1 MGTVQRP
8 TALPSI
14 IMKLLLLAACLALGD
29 GQEMEHGNIV
39 EELTKAGATQ
49 LVDFVVAAGLADT
62 LAGEGPFTVVAPTN
76 DAFAKLPAELVDMLV
91 ADTELLKKVLLH
103 HVVSGMAVTRD
114 MITNDALVPT
124 VEGSIHRV
132 NVYLKS
138 DYYDGFITVN
148 GKRIRTFDIHAS
160 NGVIHLMTEVIYPFI
175 PDQSIADIVSTD
187 PRFSTLLA
195 AVKAAGLVDT
205 LASAGPFTLFA
216 PTNDAFDRVP
226 SSTLT
231 ALLTDKEAL
240 VAVLLRHVLPET
252 IFQKGICWETHATAS
267 GAEIATQVF
276 KNNVAKVVSYANE
289 VRTGARLNDYDILAS
304 NGVIHAIDN
313 VI

>member
-1 MGTVQRP
+1 
-8 TALPSI
+8 
-14 IMKLLLLAACLALGD
+14 MKLLLVAAACLALAYGD
-29 GQEMEHGNIV
+29 GLDEMEHGTIV

-49 LVDFVVAAGLADT
+49 LVDFIEAAGLTDT
-62 LAGEGPFTVVAPTN
+62 LTGEGPFTVVAPTN
-76 DAFAKLPAELVDMLV
+76 DAFAKLPAELVEMLV

-114 MITNDALVPT
+114 MIANDALVPT

-148 GKRIRTFDIHAS
+148 GKRIKTFDIHAS
-160 NGVIHLMTEVIYPFI
+160 NGIIHLMTEVIYPFI
-175 PDQSIADIVSTD
+175 PDQTIADIVSTD

-240 VAVLLRHVLPET
+240 TAVLLRHVLPET
-252 IFQKGICWETHATAS
+252 IFQKGICWETHATA
-267 GAEIATQVF
+267 GGDEIATQVF

>member
-160 NGVIHLMTEVIYPFI
+160 NGIIHLMTEVIYPFI

-187 PRFSTLLA
+187 PRFSTLIA

-252 IFQKGICWETHATAS
+252 IFQKGICWETHTTAS

-289 VRTGARLNDYDILAS
+289 VRTGARLSDYDILAS
-304 NGVIHAIDN
+304 NGVIYAIDN

>member
-1 MGTVQRP
+1 
-8 TALPSI
+8 
-14 IMKLLLLAACLALGD
+14 
-29 GQEMEHGNIV
+29 
-39 EELTKAGATQ
+39 
-49 LVDFVVAAGLADT
+49 
-62 LAGEGPFTVVAPTN
+62 
-76 DAFAKLPAELVDMLV
+76 
-91 ADTELLKKVLLH
+91 
-103 HVVSGMAVTRD
+103 MAVTRD

-160 NGVIHLMTEVIYPFI
+160 NGVIHLMTEVIYPSI

-226 SSTLT
+226 SSTRAFAGRPTQLQVEMRSRRRCSRTMWQRLFRTQMKCEREPGCPTMTSSQATESSTPLT
-231 ALLTDKEAL
+231 M
-240 VAVLLRHVLPET
+240 
-252 IFQKGICWETHATAS
+252 
-267 GAEIATQVF
+267 
-276 KNNVAKVVSYANE
+276 
-289 VRTGARLNDYDILAS
+289 
-304 NGVIHAIDN
+304 
-313 VI
+313 

>member
-1 MGTVQRP
+1 
-8 TALPSI
+8 
-14 IMKLLLLAACLALGD
+14 MKLLLVAAACLAFAYGD
-29 GQEMEHGNIV
+29 GHDDMEHGTIV

-49 LVDFVVAAGLADT
+49 LVDFIEAAGLTDT

-76 DAFAKLPAELVDMLV
+76 EAFAKLPAELVDMLV

-103 HVVSGMAVTRD
+103 HVVSGMAVTKD
-114 MITNDALVPT
+114 MITNEALVPT

-132 NVYLKS
+132 NIYLKS

-148 GKRIRTFDIHAS
+148 GKRIKTFDIEAS

-175 PDQSIADIVSTD
+175 PDQTIADIVSTD
-187 PRFSTLLA
+187 PRFSTLFA

-205 LASAGPFTLFA
+205 LASGGPFTVFA

-240 VAVLLRHVLPET
+240 TAVLLRHVLPET
-252 IFQKGICWETHATAS
+252 IFQKGICWETHATA
-267 GAEIATQVF
+267 GGNEIATQVF
-276 KNNVAKVVSYANE
+276 KNNVAKVVSYENE
-289 VRTGARLNDYDILAS
+289 VRSGARLSDYDILAS
-304 NGVIHAIDN
+304 NGVIHAIDS

>member
-49 LVDFVVAAGLADT
+49 LVDFIEAAGLTET

-252 IFQKGICWETHATAS
+252 IFQKGICWETHTTAS

-289 VRTGARLNDYDILAS
+289 VRTGARLSDYDILAS

>member
-1 MGTVQRP
+1 
-8 TALPSI
+8 
-14 IMKLLLLAACLALGD
+14 MKLLLVAAACLALAYGD
-29 GQEMEHGNIV
+29 GLDEMEHGTIV

-49 LVDFVVAAGLADT
+49 LVDFIEAAGLTDT
-62 LAGEGPFTVVAPTN
+62 LTGEGPFTVVAPTN
-76 DAFAKLPAELVDMLV
+76 DAFAKLPAELVEMLV

-114 MITNDALVPT
+114 KITNDALVPT

-148 GKRIRTFDIHAS
+148 GKRIKTFDIHAS

-175 PDQSIADIVSTD
+175 PDQTIADIVSTD
-187 PRFSTLLA
+187 PRFSTLFA
-195 AVKAAGLVDT
+195 AVKAGGLVDT
-205 LASAGPFTLFA
+205 LASPGPFTLFA

-240 VAVLLRHVLPET
+240 MAVLLRHVLPET
-252 IFQKGICWETHATAS
+252 IFQKGICWETHATA
-267 GAEIATQVF
+267 GGDEIATQVF

>member
-1 MGTVQRP
+1 
-8 TALPSI
+8 
-14 IMKLLLLAACLALGD
+14 MKLLLVAAACLALAYGD
-29 GQEMEHGNIV
+29 GPGHGPGTIV
-39 EELTKAGATQ
+39 EELIKAGATQ
-49 LVDFVVAAGLADT
+49 LVDFIEAAGLTDT

-76 DAFAKLPAELVDMLV
+76 EAFAKLPAELVEMLV

-114 MITNDALVPT
+114 MIANDALVPT

-148 GKRIRTFDIHAS
+148 GKRIKTFDIHAS
-160 NGVIHLMTEVIYPFI
+160 NGIIHLMTEVIYPFI
-175 PDQSIADIVSTD
+175 PDQTIADIVSTD

-267 GAEIATQVF
+267 GDEIATQVF

-289 VRTGARLNDYDILAS
+289 VRAGARLSDYDILAS

>member
-1 MGTVQRP
+1 
-8 TALPSI
+8 
-14 IMKLLLLAACLALGD
+14 MKLLLVAAACLAFAYGD
-29 GQEMEHGNIV
+29 GHHDDMEHGTIV

-49 LVDFVVAAGLADT
+49 LVDFIEAAGLTDT

-76 DAFAKLPAELVDMLV
+76 EAFAKLPAELVDMLV

-103 HVVSGMAVTRD
+103 HVVSGMAVTKD
-114 MITNDALVPT
+114 MITNEALVPT

-132 NVYLKS
+132 NIYLKS

-148 GKRIRTFDIHAS
+148 GKRIKTFDIEAS

-175 PDQSIADIVSTD
+175 PDQTIADIVSTD
-187 PRFSTLLA
+187 PRFSTLFA

-205 LASAGPFTLFA
+205 LASAGPFTVFA

-240 VAVLLRHVLPET
+240 TAVLLRHVLPET
-252 IFQKGICWETHATAS
+252 IFQKGICWETHATA
-267 GAEIATQVF
+267 GGNEIATQVF
-276 KNNVAKVVSYANE
+276 KNNVAKVVSYENE
-289 VRTGARLNDYDILAS
+289 VRSGARLSDYDILAS
-304 NGVIHAIDN
+304 NGVIHAIDS

>member
-114 MITNDALVPT
+114 MIANDALVPT

-148 GKRIRTFDIHAS
+148 GKRIKTFDIHAS
-160 NGVIHLMTEVIYPFI
+160 NGIIHLMTEVIYPFI
-175 PDQSIADIVSTD
+175 PDHTIADIVSTD

-205 LASAGPFTLFA
+205 LASAGPFTVFA

-240 VAVLLRHVLPET
+240 TAVLLRHVLPET
-252 IFQKGICWETHATAS
+252 IFQKGICWEYHETAA
-267 GAEIATQVF
+267 GDEIATQVF

-289 VRTGARLNDYDILAS
+289 VRTGARLSDYDILAT

>member
-8 TALPSI
+8 KALPSV

-29 GQEMEHGNIV
+29 GQEMGHGNIV

-62 LAGEGPFTVVAPTN
+62 LTGEGPFTVVAPTN
-76 DAFAKLPAELVDMLV
+76 DAFAKLPAELVEMLMS
-91 ADTELLKKVLLH
+91 DTELLKKVLLY
-103 HVVSGMAVTRD
+103 HVVSGKVTSD
-114 MITNDALVPT
+114 MITNDAVVPT

-138 DYYDGFITVN
+138 DYYDGFVTVN
-148 GKRIRTFDIHAS
+148 GKRIKTFDIHAS
-160 NGVIHLMTEVIYPFI
+160 NGVIHLLTDVIYPFI
-175 PDQSIADIVSTD
+175 PDHTIADIVSTD

-205 LASAGPFTLFA
+205 LPSA
-216 PTNDAFDRVP
+216 
-226 SSTLT
+226 TLT
-231 ALLTDKEAL
+231 ALLTDKDAL
-240 VAVLLRHVLPET
+240 TAVLLRHVLPET
-252 IFQKGICWETHATAS
+252 IFQKGICWEYHETAA
-267 GAEIATQVF
+267 GDEIATQVF

-289 VRTGARLNDYDILAS
+289 VRSGARLSDYDILAT